1 MDEVKEDEAEE
12 VVDEDDMVSN
22 WSTLPFPETD
32 TESAEGTGKALA
44 GSGGGGG
51 GGGGGGRGFV
61 IPLQLPPRLDRLPD
75 SSDFV
80 WGAEPLWVGPEYQPL
95 TFDETLDDSEGPGG
109 LNVLPGGHWGSLD
122 TIWGPEDSALVWLLD
137 EYPFC
142 GGQALVLTPF
152 SNGGGA
158 VESDLTGLAVPGFP
172 FCLVSVPCWW
182 TDAVTDTFLRR
193 RPSKIHNCQL

>member
-22 WSTLPFPETD
+22 WSTLPFPEPD
-32 TESAEGTGKALA
+32 SESAEGTGKALA

-80 WGAEPLWVGPEYQPL
+80 
-95 TFDETLDDSEGPGG
+95 
-109 LNVLPGGHWGSLD
+109 
-122 TIWGPEDSALVWLLD
+122 
-137 EYPFC
+137 
-142 GGQALVLTPF
+142 
-152 SNGGGA
+152 
-158 VESDLTGLAVPGFP
+158 
-172 FCLVSVPCWW
+172 
-182 TDAVTDTFLRR
+182 
-193 RPSKIHNCQL
+193 